1 MRTMA
6 GRQLW
11 MVVRVAKLDGG
22 YAGKGGVVVLLVR
35 DGGVAGEG
43 RWWMGEDGGG
53 ERW

>member
-11 MVVRVAKLDGG
+11 MVVRMAKSDGG
-22 YAGKGGVVVLLVR
+22 YAGKGGVAVLLVR

-43 RWWMGEDGGG
+43 RGWRGEN
-53 ERW
+53 